1 MYFSL
6 QSAIEVIKNYH
17 LKKIKLLKIKQ
28 KKKKR
33 REKLKIPE
41 KGSPFTYQPH

>member
-28 KKKKR
+28 KKK
-33 REKLKIPE
+33 EK
-41 KGSPFTYQPH
+41 KGKTENTRKG